1 MEDLRSSVIIKKT
14 RVSMADVEHL
24 VVMLNQSRY
33 TSAHFSGWQSDSN
46 VANFFVGSKTVA
58 DLKTQFP
65 ALQESI
71 KKMLAYQMDK
81 VVDEEK

>member
-1 MEDLRSSVIIKKT
+1 
-14 RVSMADVEHL
+14 
-24 VVMLNQSRY
+24 
-33 TSAHFSGWQSDSN
+33 
-46 VANFFVGSKTVA
+46 VA